1 MNRVSTKAQSTN
13 VEFKDESGTPALS
26 GTAVKRTPV
35 KCKPVNSNS
44 KTTSSGSLK
53 ANTSRRATC
62 SLTTHYAL
70 ECKLLLLLT
79 CSIFASSV
87 LRADDWQQW
96 LGPHRDGTWAAN
108 GIPKTFPATGPELVW
123 KQTIGGGYS
132 GPAVASG
139 RVILMDRLAKPAPGN
154 ASFVHEG
161 EIPKNKNFVRQTLPG
176 KERVLCFRESDG
188 QPLWQ
193 HEYECPYSTVTT
205 YAIGPRA
212 TPTIDEDR
220 VYTVGAEG
228 DLRCLRIS
236 DGSLIWSKDFKK
248 DYNIPTP
255 NWGFASPP
263 LVDRDRL
270 ICIVG
275 GNSSG
280 CVAFDKNTGQELWR
294 SLTASEPG
302 YSAPVIRTV
311 AGHRQLLIWDSDAV
325 HGLDPVTGKPFWSVE
340 FPSTYAM
347 SVATPQVLDDLIFLM
362 CFNGKSCLAKVK
374 PDGNDAGIE
383 WEGDRRSGIDGVHNT
398 AQLVDGY
405 AYGCGNGGRYICAR
419 LSDGKRMWETFEPA
433 STKRPIPWG
442 NVFTVRLT
450 AYKNRYILIN
460 DHGEIIMATMDSTG
474 YTEHDRAKVITPTH
488 QVGGRRLVWS
498 HPAFANRRIYL
509 RNDAEL
515 RCYDLSDTAEF
526 K

>member
-1 MNRVSTKAQSTN
+1 MNKVSMKVQDTN
-13 VEFKDESGTPALS
+13 VEFKDKCGTPTLS
-26 GTAVKRTPV
+26 GPGSALNPVSCNPVSCTAVTVRL
-35 KCKPVNSNS
+35 
-44 KTTSSGSLK
+44 GFWI
-53 ANTSRRATC
+53 ANTARQATR
-62 SLTTHYAL
+62 SLPTQHAAGLT
-70 ECKLLLLLT
+70 LLLLLT
-79 CSIFASSV
+79 CSLLHSSV

-96 LGPHRDGTWAAN
+96 LGPHRDGTWAAD
-108 GIPKTFPATGPELVW
+108 GIPDKFSGTGPELVW
-123 KQTIGGGYS
+123 KQSIGGGYS

-139 RVILMDRLAKPAPGN
+139 YVILMDRVATPPSGN
-154 ASFVHEG
+154 EKFVHDG
-161 EIPKNKNFVRQTLPG
+161 EIPRNQNFVRQRLPG

-188 QPLWQ
+188 QPVWQ
-193 HEYECPYSTVTT
+193 HEYDCPYSTVTT
-205 YAIGPRA
+205 YATGPRA

-248 DYNIPTP
+248 DYNVPTP
-255 NWGFASPP
+255 NWGFASAP
-263 LVDRDRL
+263 LVDHERL

-275 GNSSG
+275 GESSG

-325 HGLDPVTGKPFWSVE
+325 HGLDPVTGKPFWSVQ

-347 SVATPQVLDDLIFLM
+347 SVATPQVLDDSIFIM
-362 CFNGKSCLAKVK
+362 CFNGKSCLIKVT
-374 PDGNDAGIE
+374 PDGSDAKIK

-398 AQLVDGY
+398 AQLVDGH

-419 LSDGKRMWETFEPA
+419 LTDGKRMWDTFQP
-433 STKRPIPWG
+433 SSSKRPISWG

-460 DHGEIIMATMDSTG
+460 DHGEIILATMDPSG
-474 YTEHDRAKVITPTH
+474 YAEQDRAKLITPTH
-488 QVGGRRLVWS
+488 QVGGRKLVWS

-509 RNDAEL
+509 RNDVEL
-515 RCYDLSDTAEF
+515 RCYDISSATDA

>member
-1 MNRVSTKAQSTN
+1 MKAQSTKIA
-13 VEFKDESGTPALS
+13 FKDECGKPALC
-26 GTAVKRTPV
+26 GTTINRNSINGNPSNASLETTPL
-35 KCKPVNSNS
+35 
-44 KTTSSGSLK
+44 GSLSV
-53 ANTSRRATC
+53 NTLRLASS
-62 SLTTHYAL
+62 SLPKHYVL
-70 ECKLLLLLT
+70 GFTLKLLMACWIT
-79 CSIFASSV
+79 HPSV
-87 LRADDWQQW
+87 LQADDWQQW
-96 LGPHRDGTWAAN
+96 LGPHRDGTWSAN
-108 GIPKTFPATGPELVW
+108 GISKTFPANGPELIW
-123 KQTIGGGYS
+123 KQSIGSGYS
-132 GPAVASG
+132 GPAVAG
-139 RVILMDRLAKPAPGN
+139 GCVILMDRLANPLSGDEP
-154 ASFVHEG
+154 FVHDG
-161 EIPKNKNFVRQTLPG
+161 KIPRNKNFVRQALPG

-188 QPLWQ
+188 QLLWK
-193 HEYECPYSTVTT
+193 HEYDCPYSTVTT

-248 DYNIPTP
+248 DYKVPTP

-263 LVDRDRL
+263 LVDQDRL

-275 GNSSG
+275 GESSG
-280 CVAFDKNTGQELWR
+280 CVAFDKTTGVELWR

-311 AGHRQLLIWDSDAV
+311 AGHRQLLIWDSDAI
-325 HGLDPVTGKPFWSVE
+325 HGLAPVTGKTLWSID

-362 CFNGKSCLAKVK
+362 CFNGKSCVVKVH
-374 PDGNDAGIE
+374 PDGSAANIE

-405 AYGCGNGGRYICAR
+405 AYGCGNGGRYVCAR

-433 STKRPIPWG
+433 SAKRPIAWG
-442 NVFTVRLT
+442 NIFTVRLT
-450 AYKNRYILIN
+450 GYKNRYILIN
-460 DHGEIIMATMDSTG
+460 DHGEIILATMDSSG

-488 QVGGRRLVWS
+488 QVGSRKLVWS

-515 RCYDLSDTAEF
+515 RCYDLSDTTEAE
-526 K
+526 